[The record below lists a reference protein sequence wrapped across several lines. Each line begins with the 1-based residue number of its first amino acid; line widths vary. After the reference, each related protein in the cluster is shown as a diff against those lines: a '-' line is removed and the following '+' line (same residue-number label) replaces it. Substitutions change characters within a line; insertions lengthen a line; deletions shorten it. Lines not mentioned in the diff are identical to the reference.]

1 MTAEQL
7 THQEFQLELQVEDN
21 YYNGDFGISY
31 EGDITVFK
39 IKYKY
44 SDLLYDKGVQVIEQY
59 SGIRNVNFNFKK
71 VEHSNSIIF
80 YGMCPRNEYN
90 KIFSIIK
97 PSTKNVVSTKTF
109 NK

>member
-7 THQEFQLELQVEDN
+7 SHQEFQLELQVEDN

-31 EGDITVFK
+31 EGDTAVFK
-39 IKYKY
+39 IRYTY
-44 SDLLYDKGVQVIEQY
+44 SDLLYDKGVLVIKQY
-59 SGIRNVNFNFKK
+59 ASIRNVNFNFKK
-71 VEHSNSIIF
+71 VEHSNSIVF

-97 PSTKNVVSTKTF
+97 PNTKNVVSTKTF